1 MTSALPPDSFYG
13 LGFRIFYRA
22 RIALSNPFYVWNTA
36 CAFHGSHFNFI
47 LPRKLNSLSF
57 VWNIHNDICFT
68 GVKIF
73 EGRLAS
79 LVPLRIFICHEI
91 ITLGKLYLNCVSSW
105 LLCWMKTYSLTVM
118 HTWRRECGLIAWP
131 CLYAWV
137 FIFSIS
143 YFMSIWF
150 SHWKC
155 WRHEWSNKSYVKL
168 IIMYMK
174 IEGSWVWIQLWR
186 YSSVEGFE
194 V

>member
-1 MTSALPPDSFYG
+1 MRTDIILKWLSSCESYGWLDDCMTSALPPDSFYG

-91 ITLGKLYLNCVSSW
+91 ITLGKFYLNCVSSW
-105 LLCWMKTYSLTVM
+105 LLNENLLSNGDGHMTKRLWTDCLALFVCLGLYFFHQLFYVYLVFSLKVLKT
-118 HTWRRECGLIAWP
+118 R
-131 CLYAWV
+131 
-137 FIFSIS
+137 
-143 YFMSIWF
+143 
-150 SHWKC
+150 
-155 WRHEWSNKSYVKL
+155 VK
-168 IIMYMK
+168 
-174 IEGSWVWIQLWR
+174 
-186 YSSVEGFE
+186 
-194 V
+194 